1 MKAFYSL
8 LLLMAVTLTACDETI
23 TEKFLQLAD
32 GTSTSLVFNAD
43 ENTEA
48 TIKFTADAA
57 WTASVSEVAASKSGE
72 SISWLKLSAYG
83 GEAGDCT
90 ITASITR
97 NYTGASRK
105 AEIKIVCGDSEI
117 VITVEQKG
125 ETSAGTVAKKIKKI
139 VYTEEDNSAVDEG
152 HTPYEYSRDM
162 EFSYY
167 DDGTVA
173 RITMNDVDEYDY
185 ETTTIYS
192 FNYDVVGE
200 IQMEEK
206 ELGESGETYNY
217 VIKLDDRGNA
227 TELRSSGNSRPM
239 ATFGYTNDVRLAKV
253 EAYDEYSDGSV
264 DYRTTFDYENGMIT
278 KISDFYGYDTDTYE
292 LDDTYY
298 TNKYPNN
305 GMIDMMAYMVEPGE
319 DDDLSIL
326 FYIGCL
332 GKTSDYLLE
341 KSFIMDDALID
352 ANGEID
358 YEYCNKRKNPGEKI
372 ETVEYTSV
380 EHSEGPSP
388 IEYEF
393 DADGNVTKII
403 ESTSY
408 KVYKGSYEIWTT
420 NEKRT
425 ATVWNPYEEKEETMT
440 YYETETKNE
449 TSKYVKSGKDSR
461 TYTISY

>member
-1 MKAFYSL
+1 MKAFYSFL
-8 LLLMAVTLTACDETI
+8 LLVAVALTACDEGI
-23 TEKFLQLAD
+23 TKKLIQLAD

-43 ENTEA
+43 ESGDA

-72 SISWLKLSAYG
+72 SISWLKLSSYG
-83 GEAGDCT
+83 GEAGECT

-206 ELGESGETYNY
+206 EVGESGETYNY
-217 VIKLDDRGNA
+217 VIKLDDRGNV
-227 TELRSSGNSRPM
+227 TELRNSGNSRPI

-319 DDDLSIL
+319 DDDISIL

-341 KSFIMDDALID
+341 KSFIMDDEALADGLID
-352 ANGEID
+352 YD
-358 YEYCNKRKNPGEKI
+358 YCIKRKNSGIRI
-372 ETVEYTSV
+372 ETVDYTSV
-380 EHSEGPSP
+380 EYSEGPSP

-393 DADGNVTKII
+393 DADGNVTKIT

-420 NEKRT
+420 KEERT
-425 ATVWNPYEEKEETMT
+425 ATVWNPYTEKKETIT
-440 YYETETKNE
+440 YYETENKNE

>member
-1 MKAFYSL
+1 MKAFYSFL
-8 LLLMAVTLTACDETI
+8 LLLAVAFTACDEAI
-23 TEKFLQLAD
+23 TKKLIQLAD

-43 ENTEA
+43 ENGDA

-72 SISWLKLSAYG
+72 SISWLKLSPYG
-83 GEAGDCT
+83 GEAGECT

-125 ETSAGTVAKKIKKI
+125 ETSAGTVAKQIKKI

-206 ELGESGETYNY
+206 EVGESGETYNY

-319 DDDLSIL
+319 DDDISIL

-341 KSFIMDDALID
+341 KSFIMDDEALADGLID
-352 ANGEID
+352 YD
-358 YEYCNKRKNPGEKI
+358 YCIKRKNPGIRI
-372 ETVEYTSV
+372 ETVDYTSV
-380 EHSEGPSP
+380 EYSEGPSP

-393 DADGNVTKII
+393 DADGNVTKIT

-420 NEKRT
+420 KEERT
-425 ATVWNPYEEKEETMT
+425 ATVWNPYTEKEETIT
-440 YYETETKNE
+440 YYETENKNE

>member
-152 HTPYEYSRDM
+152 STPNKYSRDM

-173 RITMNDVDEYDY
+173 RITMNDVEDEYDY

-206 ELGESGETYNY
+206 EVGESGETYNY

-227 TELRSSGNSRPM
+227 TEFRSSGNSRPM

-278 KISDFYGYDTDTYE
+278 KISDFDGYDTDTYE

-319 DDDLSIL
+319 DDDISIL

-358 YEYCNKRKNPGEKI
+358 YEYCIKRKEPNKTIEKG
-372 ETVEYTSV
+372 EYTSV
-380 EHSEGPSP
+380 EYSEGPSP

-393 DADGNVTKII
+393 DADGNVTKIT

-408 KVYKGSYEIWTT
+408 KVYNISYEIKTT
-420 NEKRT
+420 EELLT
-425 ATVWNPYEEKEETMT
+425 AIVRNPENDEIEEIS
-440 YYETETKNE
+440 YYKTESIE
-449 TSKYVKSGKDSR
+449 TSKYVKSGKDYR

>member
-1 MKAFYSL
+1 MKAFYSFL
-8 LLLMAVTLTACDETI
+8 LLVAVALTACDETI

-152 HTPYEYSRDM
+152 RTPNKYSRDM

-173 RITMNDVDEYDY
+173 RITMNDVEDEYDY

-206 ELGESGETYNY
+206 EVGESGETYNY

-227 TELRSSGNSRPM
+227 TEFRSSGNSRPM

-278 KISDFYGYDTDTYE
+278 KISDFDGYDTDTYE

-319 DDDLSIL
+319 DDDISIL

-358 YEYCNKRKNPGEKI
+358 YEYCIKRKEPNKTI
-372 ETVEYTSV
+372 EEGEYTSV
-380 EHSEGPSP
+380 EYSEGPSP

-393 DADGNVTKII
+393 DADGNVTKIT

-408 KVYKGSYEIWTT
+408 KVYNISYEIKTT
-420 NEKRT
+420 EELLT
-425 ATVWNPYEEKEETMT
+425 AIVRNPENDEIEEIS
-440 YYETETKNE
+440 YYKTESIE
-449 TSKYVKSGKDSR
+449 TSKYVKSGKDYR